1 MPVRPAL
8 CRETGLIMVE
18 VKRAM
23 ESIGEGP
30 QALHRQDRC
39 QSQRIEGRSGRR
51 AA

>member
-8 CRETGLIMVE
+8 CREAGLIEVE
-18 VKRAM
+18 VEVERAL

-39 QSQRIEGRSGRR
+39 QSQRIEGRLGR
-51 AA
+51 